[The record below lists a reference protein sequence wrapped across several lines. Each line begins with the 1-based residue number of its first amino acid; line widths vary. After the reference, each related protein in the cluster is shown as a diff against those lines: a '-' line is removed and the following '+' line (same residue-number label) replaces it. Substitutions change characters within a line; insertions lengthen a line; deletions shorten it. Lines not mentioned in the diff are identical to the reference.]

1 MAESE
6 TERRIGGQTERRR
19 AKRDVVA
26 TIGYRLPASC
36 SA

>member
-6 TERRIGGQTERRR
+6 TERRR